1 MKVPQLIEPLI
12 NLVGKEV
19 AYGIALVLLAMAYVA
34 LRLAVQEIR
43 RFGCFLWSR
52 HRALSAIGRTYSK
65 EGPREGNG
73 VWLTEPIVPP
83 DDYKGSFH
91 GAKVLAIANLKG
103 GVGKTT
109 LAANIGAFLSH
120 DPRWNKRV
128 LLIDLDFQGSL
139 SSMVLPEDERWLPP
153 AGQDSLASRVI
164 SGDLDAGIL
173 VSCAKATQHQPKLK
187 IITAHY
193 DLAQADNRLL
203 IEWLLK
209 CRNRAGRG
217 VRKALGD
224 LLYGKLFKNYDVR
237 YNLADVLHSD
247 AVREAFDLVIID
259 CPPRLT
265 TGAVQALC
273 ASSHLLVPTIL
284 DRPSAE
290 AVVRFCEQVESLK
303 AAKISPH
310 LKVLGAVGSK
320 YRNGLNAENA
330 AAARIGDRLKEMKA
344 SYGVLPEHLFFPQTT
359 SLVRDASEGIAY
371 FVMDNDEGGKRARAA
386 IEALSIHIAQHMGI
400 PPDPSSPTPLV
411 STQQVN
417 AK

>member
-1 MKVPQLIEPLI
+1 MSQLVQPLTD
-12 NLVGKEV
+12 LVGKEI
-19 AYGIALVLLAMAYVA
+19 AYGIALILLAVAYVA
-34 LRLAVQEIR
+34 LRLTVQEIR

-52 HRALSAIGRTYSK
+52 HRALNAVGRAYSK

-73 VWLTEPIVPP
+73 VWLTKPIVPP

-153 AGQDSLASRVI
+153 AGQDSLASRMI
-164 SGDLDAGIL
+164 SGDLDAGLL
-173 VSCAKATQHQPKLK
+173 VSCAKPTQQQPRLK

-237 YNLADVLHSD
+237 YNLAHVLHSD

-265 TGAVQALC
+265 TGTIQALC

-290 AVVRFCEQVESLK
+290 AVVRFCEQSEALK
-303 AAKISPH
+303 AANICPH

-320 YRNGLNAENA
+320 YRHGLNAEKA
-330 AAARIGDRLKEMKA
+330 AAARIGDRFKEMKV
-344 SYGVLPEHLFFPQTT
+344 SYGVLPEQLFFPQTT
-359 SLVRDASEGIAY
+359 SLVRDAEEGIAY
-371 FVMDNDEGGKRARAA
+371 FVMKNDDGGTNARNA
-386 IEALSIHIAQHMGI
+386 IEALSTYIAQHIGI
-400 PPDPSSPTPLV
+400 PPDPSSPTQIV
-411 STQQVN
+411 SPKQVN